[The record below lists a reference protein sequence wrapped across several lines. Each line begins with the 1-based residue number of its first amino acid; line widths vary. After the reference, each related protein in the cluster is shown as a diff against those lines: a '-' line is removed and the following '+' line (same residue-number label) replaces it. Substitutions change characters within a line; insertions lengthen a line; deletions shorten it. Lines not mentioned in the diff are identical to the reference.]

1 MNHPIACASFTD
13 FNLTDRWNEC
23 VVRNNVTCWRAL
35 AFILRAYSRLED
47 IEQRFAVGKH
57 LRNLANEAQREAIKL
72 APFDDRKL
80 RDVPIQDDYDQVQRH
95 DWLSAPGAF
104 K

>member
-1 MNHPIACASFTD
+1 MNPACASFTD
-13 FNLTDRWNEC
+13 FDLAARWDGC
-23 VVRNNVTCWRAL
+23 VARNNVTCWRAL

-57 LRNLANEAQREAIKL
+57 LRNLADEAQREAVKL

-80 RDVPIQDDYDQVQRH
+80 RDVLIQDDYDLTENTAYLEQ
-95 DWLSAPGAF
+95 PGAF